1 MVVKVPIALG
11 GTGADN
17 AADARANLGVSGN
30 TSGGVYSGIAISN
43 AQITSSNVS
52 GNVTV
57 LTGNVM
63 LTKAGANV
71 TFEAPGSTVVGAQFK
86 TPSMHD
92 LATQRVITLK
102 SNNYSGNR
110 SGDYLVPTMNIKAKY
125 NNVSINTTGRI
136 LYANRF
142 DDETLMPDTAKYEGF
157 VAYDR
162 NPGGTGEL
170 YFSNADS
177 RQKLYNANA
186 DLTPAQNS
194 YFNLGTAAKVFKELH
209 LGANARVLGNV
220 HVDKGLIVG
229 TDDFIVKYRNPTQQ
243 MKIGINTNDPQHE
256 VDIRANVYISGNLTV
271 KGNVYAVDTT
281 HLIIDDPVI
290 ELGANTVGT
299 PTLDTG
305 VLMNR
310 GNLANAFMGFDES
323 QNEFVMGLTSDPS
336 SVTTITLSSYAPLQ
350 VGPLYTNYSANIAG
364 NASVTRSL
372 AVGFTDGRIPR
383 ANLEVKGNTYI
394 SGATT
399 IAGATILSSTADISG
414 KLSAT
419 SQTPSFYG
427 ANVTGNVSV
436 TRSLAVGYTDQRVPQ
451 ANLDVKG
458 NTYISGTVTLGT
470 VLGITS
476 GGTGAT
482 SLTDGGVL
490 LGSGTSA
497 ITVTPVLTDGVMIV
511 GDGTTDPVLEGNT
524 TLRTSIG
531 VGTGD
536 TPQFYGANVSGN
548 ASINRSLAVG
558 YTDGRVPQANLD
570 VRNNVYIG
578 GATTI
583 AGAATLSSTVDISG
597 KLSSTN
603 QTPAF
608 YGANVTGN
616 VSVTRGLSIG
626 WADGR
631 VPQANLEVAGNA
643 NVGILTAT
651 SLRINGTPVSTTST
665 FLGLTD
671 TPSSYSSQSGKLAAV
686 NSAENAI
693 EFIEDN
699 AVVMAIA
706 LG

>member
-1 MVVKVPIALG
+1 MAVKVPVALG

-71 TFEAPGSTVVGAQFK
+71 TFETPGSTVVGAQFK
-86 TPSMHD
+86 TPAMHD

-110 SGDYLVPTMNIKAKY
+110 SADYLVPTMNIKAKY

-136 LYANRF
+136 IYANRF
-142 DDETLMPDTAKYEGF
+142 DDESLMPDTAKYEGF
-157 VAYDR
+157 VAYER
-162 NPGGTGEL
+162 NPGGVGEL
-170 YFSNADS
+170 YFSNTQS

-186 DLTPAQNS
+186 TLTPSQNNA
-194 YFNLGTAAKVFKELH
+194 FDLGSAAFVFKELH

-229 TDDFIVKYRNPTQQ
+229 TDDFIVKYQNPTQQ
-243 MKIGINTNDPQHE
+243 MKIGINTSDPQHE

-323 QNEFVMGLTSDPS
+323 QDEFVMGLTSDPS
-336 SVTTITLSSYAPLQ
+336 SVTTINLSSYAPLQ

-364 NASVTRSL
+364 NAS
-372 AVGFTDGRIPR
+372 
-383 ANLEVKGNTYI
+383 I
-394 SGATT
+394 S
-399 IAGATILSSTADISG
+399 
-414 KLSAT
+414 
-419 SQTPSFYG
+419 
-427 ANVTGNVSV
+427 
-436 TRSLAVGYTDQRVPQ
+436 RSLAVGYTDQRVPQ

-458 NTYISGTVTLGT
+458 NVYIDGNTHVRDQQILSFGTGKDLQIYHNGAHSYISDQGTGSLILLADDFSIQNAAGSEQMATSAEDGAVTLYYDGT
-470 VLGITS
+470 AKLATT
-476 GGTGAT
+476 GTGV
-482 SLTDGGVL
+482 SI
-490 LGSGTSA
+490 SG
-497 ITVTPVLTDGVMIV
+497 L
-511 GDGTTDPVLEGNT
+511 
-524 TLRTSIG
+524 
-531 VGTGD
+531 
-536 TPQFYGANVSGN
+536 GANVAGN
-548 ASINRSLAVG
+548 VSIVRSLAVG

-578 GATTI
+578 GVTRVQGATELY
-583 AGAATLSSTVDISG
+583 GATVGITG
-597 KLSSTN
+597 KLSATSL
-603 QTPAF
+603 TPDF

-616 VSVTRGLSIG
+616 VSVTRGLAIG
-626 WADGR
+626 WTDGR

-651 SLRINGTPVSTTST
+651 SLRINGSAIATT
-665 FLGLTD
+665 FLGLSD
-671 TPSSYSSQSGKLAAV
+671 TPSSYSSQAGKLAAV
-686 NSAENAI
+686 NSSTNAL
-693 EFIEDN
+693 EFVDDN

>member
-1 MVVKVPIALG
+1 MAVKVPVALG

-71 TFEAPGSTVVGAQFK
+71 TFESPGSTVVGAQFK
-86 TPSMHD
+86 TPAMHD

-110 SGDYLVPTMNIKAKY
+110 SADYLVPTMNIKAKY

-136 LYANRF
+136 IYANRF
-142 DDETLMPDTAKYEGF
+142 DDESLMPDTAKYEGF
-157 VAYDR
+157 VAYER
-162 NPGGTGEL
+162 NPGGVGEL
-170 YFSNADS
+170 YFSNTQS

-186 DLTPAQNS
+186 TLTPSQNNA
-194 YFNLGTAAKVFKELH
+194 FDLGSAAFVFKELH
-209 LGANARVLGNV
+209 IGANSRFEGNV
-220 HVDKGLIVG
+220 IVDKGLVVG
-229 TDDFIVKYRNPTQQ
+229 TDDFVIKYENPVDFR
-243 MKIGINTNDPQHE
+243 KIGIGTKDPQHE

-323 QNEFVMGLTSDPS
+323 QDEFVMGLTSDPS
-336 SVTTITLSSYAPLQ
+336 SVTTINLSSYAPLQ

-364 NASVTRSL
+364 NAS
-372 AVGFTDGRIPR
+372 
-383 ANLEVKGNTYI
+383 I
-394 SGATT
+394 S
-399 IAGATILSSTADISG
+399 
-414 KLSAT
+414 
-419 SQTPSFYG
+419 
-427 ANVTGNVSV
+427 
-436 TRSLAVGYTDQRVPQ
+436 RSLAVGYTDQRVPQ

-458 NTYISGTVTLGT
+458 NVYIDGNTHVRDQQILSFGTGKDLQIYHNGAHSYISDQGTGSLILLADDFSIQNAAGSEQMATSAEDGAVTLYYDGT
-470 VLGITS
+470 AKLATT
-476 GGTGAT
+476 GTG
-482 SLTDGGVL
+482 LN
-490 LGSGTSA
+490 
-497 ITVTPVLTDGVMIV
+497 ITGI
-511 GDGTTDPVLEGNT
+511 
-524 TLRTSIG
+524 
-531 VGTGD
+531 
-536 TPQFYGANVSGN
+536 
-548 ASINRSLAVG
+548 
-558 YTDGRVPQANLD
+558 
-570 VRNNVYIG
+570 
-578 GATTI
+578 
-583 AGAATLSSTVDISG
+583 
-597 KLSSTN
+597 
-603 QTPAF
+603 
-608 YGANVTGN
+608 GANVTGN
-616 VSVTRGLSIG
+616 VSVTRSLAVG
-626 WADGR
+626 WTDGR

-651 SLRINGTPVSTTST
+651 SLRVNGTAIATT
-665 FLGLTD
+665 FLGLSD
-671 TPSSYSSQSGKLAAV
+671 TPSSYSSQAGKLAAV
-686 NSAENAI
+686 NSSTNAL
-693 EFIEDN
+693 EFVDDN

>member
-1 MVVKVPIALG
+1 MAVKVPVALG

-71 TFEAPGSTVVGAQFK
+71 TFESPGSTVVGAQFK
-86 TPSMHD
+86 TPAMHD

-110 SGDYLVPTMNIKAKY
+110 SADYLVPTMNIKAKY

-136 LYANRF
+136 IYANRF
-142 DDETLMPDTAKYEGF
+142 DDESLMPDTAKYEGF
-157 VAYDR
+157 VAYER
-162 NPGGTGEL
+162 NPGGVGEL
-170 YFSNADS
+170 YFSNTQS

-186 DLTPAQNS
+186 TLTPSQNNA
-194 YFNLGTAAKVFKELH
+194 FDLGSAAFVFKELH

-229 TDDFIVKYRNPTQQ
+229 TDDFIVKYQNPTQQ
-243 MKIGINTNDPQHE
+243 MKIGINTDDPQHE

-271 KGNVYAVDTT
+271 KGNVYSVDTT
-281 HLIIDDPVI
+281 HLIVDDPVI

-323 QNEFVMGLTSDPS
+323 QDEFVMGLTSDPS
-336 SVTTITLSSYAPLQ
+336 SVTTINLSSYAPLQ
-350 VGPLYTNYSANIAG
+350 VGPLYTNYSANLAG
-364 NASVTRSL
+364 NTS
-372 AVGFTDGRIPR
+372 
-383 ANLEVKGNTYI
+383 I
-394 SGATT
+394 S
-399 IAGATILSSTADISG
+399 
-414 KLSAT
+414 
-419 SQTPSFYG
+419 
-427 ANVTGNVSV
+427 
-436 TRSLAVGYTDQRVPQ
+436 RSLAVGYTDQRVPQ

-458 NTYISGTVTLGT
+458 NVYIGGVTRVQGATELYGATV
-470 VLGITS
+470 GITGKLS
-476 GGTGAT
+476 AT
-482 SLTDGGVL
+482 SLTPD
-490 LGSGTSA
+490 
-497 ITVTPVLTDGVMIV
+497 
-511 GDGTTDPVLEGNT
+511 
-524 TLRTSIG
+524 
-531 VGTGD
+531 
-536 TPQFYGANVSGN
+536 
-548 ASINRSLAVG
+548 
-558 YTDGRVPQANLD
+558 
-570 VRNNVYIG
+570 
-578 GATTI
+578 
-583 AGAATLSSTVDISG
+583 
-597 KLSSTN
+597 
-603 QTPAF
+603 F

-616 VSVTRGLSIG
+616 VSVTRSLAVG
-626 WADGR
+626 WTDGR

-651 SLRINGTPVSTTST
+651 SLRVNGTAIATT
-665 FLGLTD
+665 FLGLSY
-671 TPSSYSSQSGKLAAV
+671 TPSSYSSQAGKLAAV
-686 NSAENAI
+686 NSSTNAL
-693 EFIEDN
+693 EFVDDN